1 MVCVGRRGYFGI
13 CGGFAADGA
22 AAFGVAYGKNITEKK
37 QVYYNKR
44 SLVATGAST
53 VTDAVWNGTLL
64 FAQCSV
70 PTGKA

>member
-1 MVCVGRRGYFGI
+1 MKEYNR
-13 CGGFAADGA
+13 
-22 AAFGVAYGKNITEKK
+22 KK